1 MKKLEL
7 VDNASEWKR
16 WWSMR
21 WLIFAAVVES
31 LRLGWASIPP
41 AWIAGLP
48 EWVPQYLGLAT
59 LVSLVGAGV
68 SRVIKQAPK
77 E

>member
-21 WLIFAAVVES
+21 WIIAATVIES
-31 LRLGWASIPP
+31 LRLGWPSIPP
-41 AWIAGLP
+41 EWVSGLP
-48 EWVPQYLGLAT
+48 TWIPQLLGLAT
-59 LVSLVGAGV
+59 LASLVGAGV
-68 SRVIKQAPK
+68 SRVLKQPSK